1 MARGKYHRS
10 QAQLFAGLAATTSNP
25 AIAERYSLMALEQ
38 LAKADEVELGAGD
51 QRPAPTP
58 DQSDINQLELLDKL
72 PATDPTPN
80 D

>member
-51 QRPAPTP
+51 KPRAQTGGHSDVNP
-58 DQSDINQLELLDKL
+58 D
-72 PATDPTPN
+72 
-80 D
+80 